1 MKYFLLGI
9 VFLTCLN
16 GANAQ
21 LKGVV
26 LSHSA
31 DPAQKKPVYNA
42 KVRLL
47 NAREGTYTEEDGTFN
62 LILPKELPDT
72 MVISAIG
79 FYSDTVIVTK
89 KDRFAGYQI
98 TLYSDQLLPE
108 TVVAAKRADHSILR
122 LKVLHVENISSG
134 ELKKAAC
141 CNLSESFETNA
152 SVDVNITDAVSGAKK
167 IQMMGL
173 DGVYTQIQ
181 YENIPSLRGLESA
194 FGLHSMPGTWV
205 ESIQI
210 TKGTGNV
217 VNGYESMAGLVN
229 IELKKSEEMER
240 LFVNGYVNRF
250 GRAELNLNS
259 GFRLGERWTS
269 GWFAHASSTPFS
281 VDENGDGFRDFPN
294 DNNLSVF
301 NRYSY
306 EGEKM
311 EAKLGFNAYI
321 DKRIGGQTAFGGSN
335 FTEAYGLLIDSR
347 HIDAFAKTGFF
358 LKKPLHSIGV
368 VYSAKYQTV
377 DAVFGNREFKG
388 TEKRGYVNAI
398 YDGIINSSTHKFKLG
413 VSGVYS
419 DMEQQMDTLND
430 DRLEIVPGVFG
441 EYTHSGAR
449 LSAVVGLRGDYHNI
463 YGFQYA
469 PRLHLKYALSEYT
482 DVRGTI
488 GKGWRVPNYMID
500 NISLLATGRTW
511 IAPDSI
517 SPEVSWNVGGSI
529 VQRFKLGKNAGS
541 ITADFYHTQFENQ
554 MIVDRDADMN
564 SIIFSSLDGR
574 SYSNSLQVEL
584 AYSPIKQ
591 LDFRAAYK
599 WLDVKAVFAGEL
611 QSRVMVPVH
620 RGFFNVGYTTRN
632 KRWMADA
639 TVSVFG
645 QSRLPVNVLPDGS
658 LTTDNSS
665 RTYAILNAQITHVYH
680 GWEFY
685 LGGENLGNYVQR
697 NPIIDSE
704 NPFSSTFDATRVWA
718 PVVGMNVYAGFRFT
732 IKQPKREEV
741 EGDHLDHTGHGHE

>member
-1 MKYFLLGI
+1 MKLIIFGLAL
-9 VFLTCLN
+9 FASLT
-16 GANAQ
+16 GAQAQ
-21 LKGVV
+21 VKGVV
-26 LSHSA
+26 WSYSA
-31 DPAQKKPVYNA
+31 DPDQKKPIYNA
-42 KVRLL
+42 KVRLV
-47 NAREGTYTEEDGTFN
+47 NAREGAYTEEDGTFE
-62 LILPKELPDT
+62 LILPKVLPDT
-72 MVISAIG
+72 MVISARG
-79 FYSDTVIVTK
+79 FVNDTIVVTK

-98 TLYSDQLLPE
+98 ILFSDQLLPE
-108 TVVAAKRADHSILR
+108 TIVAAKQADHSILR

-181 YENIPSLRGLESA
+181 FENIPYLRGLESS
-194 FGLHSMPGTWV
+194 FGLHSMPGTWI

-229 IELKKSEEMER
+229 LELKKSEHMER
-240 LFVNGYVNRF
+240 LYVNGYVNRF

-259 GFRLGERWTS
+259 GFRLGEKWSS
-269 GWFAHASSTPFS
+269 GWFAHASTTPSTF
-281 VDENGDGFRDFPN
+281 DANNDGFRDFPV
-294 DNNLSVF
+294 DQNLAVF

-311 EAKLGFNAYI
+311 EAKLGFNAYL
-321 DKRIGGQTAFGGSN
+321 DDRMGGQTSFTGSN
-335 FTEAYGLLIDSR
+335 FVDAYAVTINSK

-368 VYSAKYQTV
+368 VYNAKYQTV
-377 DAVFGNREFKG
+377 DAVFGNREFNG
-388 TEKRGYVNAI
+388 TEKRAYVNAI
-398 YDGIINSSTHKFKLG
+398 YDGIINNSTHKFKVG

-419 DMEQQMDTLND
+419 DIEQQMDSLND
-430 DRLEIVPGVFG
+430 DRLEIVPGAFG
-441 EYTHSGAR
+441 EYTYSGAR
-449 LSAVVGLRGDYHNI
+449 LSAVAGIRGDYHNI

-469 PRLHLKYALSEYT
+469 PRLHLKYAVTERL
-482 DVRGTI
+482 DLRGTI

-511 IAPDSI
+511 IAPDTVT
-517 SPEVSWNVGGSI
+517 PEISWNVGGSI
-529 VQRFKLGKNAGS
+529 VQRFVLWKKAGS
-541 ITADFYHTQFENQ
+541 ITADFYHTQFESQ
-554 MIVDRDADMN
+554 MIVDRDADVN
-564 SIIFSSLDGR
+564 SVIFSSLQGR
-574 SYSNSLQVEL
+574 SYSNSLQLEL
-584 AYSPIKQ
+584 AYSPVKQ
-591 LDFRAAYK
+591 IDVRLAYK
-599 WLDVKAVFAGEL
+599 WLDVKAVFDGEL

-620 RGFFNVGYTTRN
+620 RGFANISYTTRN

-645 QSRLPVNVLPDGS
+645 EARLPQNMLPDGS

-665 RTYAILNAQITHVYH
+665 QTYALVHAQITHIYKR
-680 GWEFY
+680 WEFY
-685 LGGENLGNYVQR
+685 VGGENLGNFVQR
-697 NPIIDSE
+697 NPIIDAE

-718 PVVGMNVYAGFRFT
+718 PIIGMNVYAGFRFS
-732 IKQPKREEV
+732 IEQPKHDDE
-741 EGDHLDHTGHGHE
+741 